1 MLVVSI
7 DRDSVHAGD
16 DLESHVMSITLA
28 PSATLRTLI
37 DVIQEMDYLPPISGG
52 KATWVVYS
60 SGKPLGVLAQQW
72 SEPKLTMPDHS
83 VVDQYFA
90 NIEPRLLFRYW
101 CQADPDQVFSAIK
114 AGYAHCEC
122 ESQMQRLHRLT
133 LAAFEP

>member
-16 DLESHVMSITLA
+16 DLESHAMSITLD

-37 DVIQEMDYLPPISGG
+37 AVIQDMDYLPRISGG

-60 SGKPLGVLAQQW
+60 SGKPLGVFAQQW
-72 SEPKLTMPDHS
+72 SEPNLTVTPES
-83 VVDQYFA
+83 IVDQHFG

-101 CQADPDQVFSAIK
+101 CQADPDEVFSDIK
-114 AGYAHCEC
+114 AGNELP
-122 ESQMQRLHRLT
+122 SR
-133 LAAFEP
+133 F